1 MARPERNNVDYF
13 PFICEDGNKM
23 FYIEETYGND
33 GFATFVKLLREL
45 AKTNYHYLDLSKSTT
60 QMFLSAKCKV
70 SKEVLLSIINDLVEL
85 GKFDSVLW
93 NENKIIWCQD
103 FIDSIQDAYVKRN
116 NKCITFEGLLHL
128 LDSLGIRKL
137 SKQTSKGGRNPQS
150 IVEYIKEDKIKSNKI
165 TIWLDKN
172 CPTVQKMKE
181 PITYEQ
187 AEKLLNDF
195 PTDKEK
201 AILAD
206 TFLAMENH
214 SQLLKKYKSANLTV
228 RNWVKNRFDSEPKTQ
243 LGKADKWTHPNQVD
257 ITDLDFFSKIP
268 KPPPIEDAEAQHQ
281 WSCIWKVQQH
291 RQYISD
297 NNL

>member
-1 MARPERNNVDYF
+1 MKETFYFSHDYNARSDVKIKRLIAKHGLLGYGIYWSIIEDLYQNANALPLD
-13 PFICEDGNKM
+13 CESIAFDLRTN
-23 FYIEETYGND
+23 EE
-33 GFATFVKLLREL
+33 VV
-45 AKTNYHYLDLSKSTT
+45 
-60 QMFLSAKCKV
+60 Q
-70 SKEVLLSIINDLVEL
+70 SIINDFDLFIIEGKEFGSLSVQRRLEERVERSKKAQKSAYSRWNKNANAL
-85 GKFDSVLW
+85 QPQSDSNAIKERKGK
-93 NENKIIWCQD
+93 ENK
-103 FIDSIQDAYVKRN
+103 
-116 NKCITFEGLLHL
+116 E
-128 LDSLGIRKL
+128 
-137 SKQTSKGGRNPQS
+137 SKEELREAKP
-150 IVEYIKEDKIKSNKI
+150 KNKI

-243 LGKADKWTHPNQVD
+243 LGKADKWTHPDQVD

-281 WSCIWKVQQH
+281 WSCTWKVQQH

>member
-1 MARPERNNVDYF
+1 MKETFYFSHDYNARSDVKIKRLIAKHGLLGYGIYWSIIEDLYQNANALPLD
-13 PFICEDGNKM
+13 CESIAFDLRTN
-23 FYIEETYGND
+23 EE
-33 GFATFVKLLREL
+33 AV
-45 AKTNYHYLDLSKSTT
+45 
-60 QMFLSAKCKV
+60 Q
-70 SKEVLLSIINDLVEL
+70 SIINDFDLFIIQGEKFGSLSVERRL
-85 GKFDSVLW
+85 EERVERSKKAQKSAFSRWNKDANALQPQSDSNAIKERKGK
-93 NENKIIWCQD
+93 ENK
-103 FIDSIQDAYVKRN
+103 
-116 NKCITFEGLLHL
+116 E
-128 LDSLGIRKL
+128 
-137 SKQTSKGGRNPQS
+137 SKEELREAKP
-150 IVEYIKEDKIKSNKI
+150 KNKI

-243 LGKADKWTHPNQVD
+243 LGKADKWTHPDQVD

-281 WSCIWKVQQH
+281 WSCTWKVQQH

>member
-1 MARPERNNVDYF
+1 MAKDKKS
-13 PFICEDGNKM
+13 FILYADILKSIEHFTNEEKGILFTHLLEYVNDKNPVLEDRLILTAWKP
-23 FYIEETYGND
+23 IELQLKRD
-33 GFATFVKLLREL
+33 LVKYEEVREKRSI
-45 AKTNYHYLDLSKSTT
+45 AGKN
-60 QMFLSAKCKV
+60 SAKIRNV
-70 SKEVLLSIINDLVEL
+70 NTSEQNLTNPTSVESVQQNTTNPTDNVNDNVNDNVIN
-85 GKFDSVLW
+85 KKI
-93 NENKIIWCQD
+93 NK
-103 FIDSIQDAYVKRN
+103 
-116 NKCITFEGLLHL
+116 
-128 LDSLGIRKL
+128 
-137 SKQTSKGGRNPQS
+137 
-150 IVEYIKEDKIKSNKI
+150 NKI

-243 LGKADKWTHPNQVD
+243 LGKADKWTHPDQVD
-257 ITDLDFFSKIP
+257 ITDLDFFSKWGRG
-268 KPPPIEDAEAQHQ
+268 PPIEDAEAQHQ

>member
-1 MARPERNNVDYF
+1 
-13 PFICEDGNKM
+13 
-23 FYIEETYGND
+23 
-33 GFATFVKLLREL
+33 
-45 AKTNYHYLDLSKSTT
+45 
-60 QMFLSAKCKV
+60 
-70 SKEVLLSIINDLVEL
+70 
-85 GKFDSVLW
+85 
-93 NENKIIWCQD
+93 
-103 FIDSIQDAYVKRN
+103 
-116 NKCITFEGLLHL
+116 
-128 LDSLGIRKL
+128 
-137 SKQTSKGGRNPQS
+137 
-150 IVEYIKEDKIKSNKI
+150 
-165 TIWLDKN
+165 
-172 CPTVQKMKE
+172 MKE

-228 RNWVKNRFDSEPKTQ
+228 RNWVKNRFDSEHKTQ
-243 LGKADKWTHPNQVD
+243 LGKADKWTHPDQVD

-281 WSCIWKVQQH
+281 WSCTWKVQQH

>member
-45 AKTNYHYLDLSKSTT
+45 AKTNYHYLDLSKPTT

-150 IVEYIKEDKIKSNKI
+150 IVEYIKEDKIKNNKI

-243 LGKADKWTHPNQVD
+243 LGKADKWTHPDQVD

-281 WSCIWKVQQH
+281 WSCTWKVQQH

>member
-116 NKCITFEGLLHL
+116 NKCISFEGLLHL

-243 LGKADKWTHPNQVD
+243 LGKADKWTHPDQVD

-281 WSCIWKVQQH
+281 WSCTWKVQQH

>member
-1 MARPERNNVDYF
+1 
-13 PFICEDGNKM
+13 
-23 FYIEETYGND
+23 
-33 GFATFVKLLREL
+33 
-45 AKTNYHYLDLSKSTT
+45 
-60 QMFLSAKCKV
+60 MFLSAKCKV

-103 FIDSIQDAYVKRN
+103 FIDSIQDAYLKRN

-243 LGKADKWTHPNQVD
+243 LGKADKWTHPDQVD

-281 WSCIWKVQQH
+281 WSCTWKVQQH

>member
-1 MARPERNNVDYF
+1 MKETFYFSHDYNARSDVKIKRLIAKHGLLGYGIYWSIIEDLYQNANALPLD
-13 PFICEDGNKM
+13 CESIAFDLRTN
-23 FYIEETYGND
+23 EE
-33 GFATFVKLLREL
+33 AV
-45 AKTNYHYLDLSKSTT
+45 
-60 QMFLSAKCKV
+60 Q
-70 SKEVLLSIINDLVEL
+70 SIINDFDLFIIEGKEFGSLSVQRRLEERVERSKKAQKSAYSRWNKNANAL
-85 GKFDSVLW
+85 QPQSDSNAIKERKGK
-93 NENKIIWCQD
+93 ENK
-103 FIDSIQDAYVKRN
+103 
-116 NKCITFEGLLHL
+116 E
-128 LDSLGIRKL
+128 
-137 SKQTSKGGRNPQS
+137 SKEELREAKP
-150 IVEYIKEDKIKSNKI
+150 KNKI

-195 PTDKEK
+195 PSDKEK

-228 RNWVKNRFDSEPKTQ
+228 RNWVKNRFDSEPKNQ
-243 LGKADKWTHPNQVD
+243 LGKADKWTHPDQVD

-281 WSCIWKVQQH
+281 WSCTWKVQQH

>member
-1 MARPERNNVDYF
+1 MKETFYFSHDYNARSDVKIKRLIAKHGLLGYGIYWSIIEDLYQNANALPLD
-13 PFICEDGNKM
+13 CESIAFDLRTN
-23 FYIEETYGND
+23 EE
-33 GFATFVKLLREL
+33 AV
-45 AKTNYHYLDLSKSTT
+45 
-60 QMFLSAKCKV
+60 Q
-70 SKEVLLSIINDLVEL
+70 SIINDFDLFIIEGKEFGSLSVQRRLEERVERSKKAQKSAYSRWNKNANAL
-85 GKFDSVLW
+85 QPQSDSNAIKERKGK
-93 NENKIIWCQD
+93 ENK
-103 FIDSIQDAYVKRN
+103 
-116 NKCITFEGLLHL
+116 E
-128 LDSLGIRKL
+128 
-137 SKQTSKGGRNPQS
+137 SKEELREAKP
-150 IVEYIKEDKIKSNKI
+150 KNKI

-243 LGKADKWTHPNQVD
+243 LGKADKWTHPDQVD

-281 WSCIWKVQQH
+281 WSCTWKVQQH

>member
-1 MARPERNNVDYF
+1 MDKLGYTFYPKDFISDPDVMMMSPSERGIYRDL
-13 PFICEDGNKM
+13 ID
-23 FYIEETYGND
+23 
-33 GFATFVKLLREL
+33 L
-45 AKTNYHYLDLSKSTT
+45 AYMSDNCIKYNLMQLSKYCN
-60 QMFLSAKCKV
+60 AKVEEIETILQLKGLKV
-70 SKEVLLSIINDLVEL
+70 GDYWTIPSCDKRIAKSKINKVN
-85 GKFDSVLW
+85 G
-93 NENKIIWCQD
+93 
-103 FIDSIQDAYVKRN
+103 
-116 NKCITFEGLLHL
+116 G
-128 LDSLGIRKL
+128 
-137 SKQTSKGGRNPQS
+137 KGGRPKKPKENPTNNPTNNPNETQT
-150 IVEYIKEDKIKSNKI
+150 ERQREREKKDKEEKIYKNKI

-201 AILAD
+201 EILAD

-243 LGKADKWTHPNQVD
+243 LGKADKWTHPDQVD

-281 WSCIWKVQQH
+281 WSCTWKVQQH

>member
-1 MARPERNNVDYF
+1 MAKLGYTWYPKDWGNSESVFELNLSERGLY
-13 PFICEDGNKM
+13 
-23 FYIEETYGND
+23 
-33 GFATFVKLLREL
+33 REL
-45 AKTNYHYLDLSKSTT
+45 IDLAMM
-60 QMFLSAKCKV
+60 QDNKV
-70 SKEVLLSIINDLVEL
+70 DVKKDVWQRKFAVSNNELEDILNKLIRLNLV
-85 GKFDSVLW
+85 KI
-93 NENKIIWCQD
+93 NENIL
-103 FIDSIQDAYVKRN
+103 FIPSCETRLQ
-116 NKCITFEGLLHL
+116 
-128 LDSLGIRKL
+128 L
-137 SKQTSKGGRNPQS
+137 SRGGKKGGKKSKPNTKPIEKPIESLLEKNEKPTSNQRERE
-150 IVEYIKEDKIKSNKI
+150 IEKKEKIYKNKI

-243 LGKADKWTHPNQVD
+243 LGKADKWTHPDQVD

-281 WSCIWKVQQH
+281 WSCTWKVQQH

>member
-45 AKTNYHYLDLSKSTT
+45 AKTNYHYLDLSKPTT

-150 IVEYIKEDKIKSNKI
+150 IVEYIKEDKIKNNKI

-195 PTDKEK
+195 PSDKEK

-228 RNWVKNRFDSEPKTQ
+228 RNWVKNRFDSEPKNQ
-243 LGKADKWTHPNQVD
+243 LGKADKWTHPDQVD

-281 WSCIWKVQQH
+281 WSCTWKVQQH